1 MSRSFVKVLAL
12 SVQNQT
18 SEDDALKGNC
28 NDFKIRE
35 LQAIA
40 ILHLGGGGGIISM
53 NWRSAPTIQWS
64 SYSPKLE
71 VSYGGSE
78 LGGVA
83 RVHIVQVQ
91 CPHLTALWCNY
102 NQLGIWKLHLWNLQ
116 CFKSK
121 CVPNYKFLKHH
132 CCLYRL
138 PHLSKCHFF
147 FHLKKINWNSVL
159 QLPNFTKL
167 ILN

>member
-1 MSRSFVKVLAL
+1 
-12 SVQNQT
+12 
-18 SEDDALKGNC
+18 
-28 NDFKIRE
+28 
-35 LQAIA
+35 
-40 ILHLGGGGGIISM
+40 M

-78 LGGVA
+78 LRGVA

-121 CVPNYKFLKHH
+121 CVPNGKFINIPSSWNI
-132 CCLYRL
+132 RNFQ
-138 PHLSKCHFF
+138 SASFF
-147 FHLKKINWNSVL
+147 SLEDNNWNSVVQFRGGVKL
-159 QLPNFTKL
+159 EFVRNSFDSIRKFAIRLIRKGCCYFTNTNIKLPPKL
-167 ILN
+167 TPASVEWYLLLLDY